1 MTKNNEDYTLYQR
14 CKYCGQILTD
24 DEIWDNGGLCD
35 YCFNEV
41 NTWRETPFGGY
52 NEEQIQG

>member
-1 MTKNNEDYTLYQR
+1 MTTKTEEYFLYQR
-14 CKYCGQILTD
+14 CKNCGQILTE

-52 NEEQIQG
+52 NEKQI